1 MKTIE
6 AIYEKGVF
14 RPVEKIELTEGE
26 RVKITVEVTVTPQKD
41 SAEDFSDIA
50 VDTGISALATNV
62 DYYLYG
68 LPKQSEK

>member
-1 MKTIE
+1 MNTIE

-26 RVKITVEVTVTPQKD
+26 RVKITVEVMVTPQKD

-50 VDTGISALATNV
+50 VDTGISDLATNV